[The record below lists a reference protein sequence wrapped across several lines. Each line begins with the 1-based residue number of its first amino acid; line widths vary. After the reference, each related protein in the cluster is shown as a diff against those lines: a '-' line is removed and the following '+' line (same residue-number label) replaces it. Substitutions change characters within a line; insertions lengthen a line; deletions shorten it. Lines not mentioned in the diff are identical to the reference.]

1 MSIFE
6 QGMFS
11 IDPNSTPEQIAA
23 KRKQIAGLMPNYG
36 SAKYVGEGLGQLAH
50 GIISGKQ
57 SRELDRAG
65 ATPSKESILE
75 KIRARAGGQ
84 NGSGIPGFRLGTD
97 FAPGGMAVVGEDG
110 PELVNLPRGSQ
121 VQPNPVTMM
130 AQGME
135 TPDQQAEFGQSRFN
149 DGAAFRTADLAGIKA
164 ADLGAGQKNSIQNGA
179 FAYATLMKSL
189 DDYEAQFAESGGT
202 MMPGA
207 KKDVLDTSRRNL
219 QMQMKELYNL
229 GVLNGPDLD
238 LMDQILIS
246 PTGIK
251 NNVMDMV
258 GLSDLGS
265 RIPANIAQVRQLM
278 TDLIEPKLR
287 AANINIEDLKPK
299 KEMTDD
305 EYLKS
310 LGM

>member
-1 MSIFE
+1 
-6 QGMFS
+6 
-11 IDPNSTPEQIAA
+11 
-23 KRKQIAGLMPNYG
+23 
-36 SAKYVGEGLGQLAH
+36 
-50 GIISGKQ
+50 
-57 SRELDRAG
+57 
-65 ATPSKESILE
+65 
-75 KIRARAGGQ
+75 
-84 NGSGIPGFRLGTD
+84 
-97 FAPGGMAVVGEDG
+97 
-110 PELVNLPRGSQ
+110 
-121 VQPNPVTMM
+121 
-130 AQGME
+130 
-135 TPDQQAEFGQSRFN
+135 
-149 DGAAFRTADLAGIKA
+149 
-164 ADLGAGQKNSIQNGA
+164 
-179 FAYATLMKSL
+179 
-189 DDYEAQFAESGGT
+189 
-202 MMPGA
+202 
-207 KKDVLDTSRRNL
+207 
-219 QMQMKELYNL
+219 MQMKELYNL